1 MTGAIDAGPAAAG
14 AGGTIAQ
21 GAVTRRTGPGG
32 GDAPALAVRGLAV
45 RYGAATAL
53 ENIEFAVPAGTVT
66 AVAGPPGSG
75 KSALARVLLGL
86 RKPTHGTVQAFGAA
100 PRTPHTVNG
109 VLVPRGLPAKRRVR
123 DHLLAFAAAADV
135 PDGRAD
141 EVAALAGLGDE
152 TRTRIEVLGIGE
164 QTRLAIATAL
174 LPDPRVLILDD
185 PVDGLD
191 PAERGW
197 LADLLRRHAERGGA
211 AVVTGRSL
219 AALLPAADAL
229 LLLAGGAA
237 VYQGTPAKLRRGYPD
252 RLIVDAATPI
262 ALATHLAARGYTD
275 AVIRPDG
282 RLAVAEATEGIIR
295 EAAAAARVRIAAV
308 VPDPIH
314 PDRVLAALTDRAAAA
329 PRTPGGI
336 SGVLSPFAAH
346 AAVGAGRVEPPAPYG
361 VSR

>member
-1 MTGAIDAGPAAAG
+1 MTGGIGVRAADGVGGSDAADVGSLG
-14 AGGTIAQ
+14 AEA
-21 GAVTRRTGPGG
+21 
-32 GDAPALAVRGLAV
+32 ALAVRGLAV
-45 RYGAATAL
+45 RYGASTAL
-53 ENIEFAVPAGTVT
+53 EDISFAVPAGTVT

-75 KSALARVLLGL
+75 KSTLARVLLGL
-86 RKPTHGTVQAFGAA
+86 RAPTHGTVEAFGAA

-123 DHLLAFAAAADV
+123 DHLLAYAAAAEV

-174 LPDPRVLILDD
+174 LPDPRVLVLDD

-191 PAERGW
+191 PAERNW
-197 LADLLRRHAERGGA
+197 LAELLRAHAARGGA
-211 AVVTGRSL
+211 AVVTGRGL

-229 LLLAGGAA
+229 LLLAGGAV

-282 RLAVAEATEGIIR
+282 RLAVAEATEAVIR
-295 EAAAAARVRIAAV
+295 EAAAAAQVRVAAV
-308 VPDPIH
+308 IPDPIH
-314 PDRVLAALTDRAAAA
+314 PDRVLAALTDRAATAS
-329 PRTPGGI
+329 RTPGGV
-336 SGVLSPFAAH
+336 SGVLSPFAGH